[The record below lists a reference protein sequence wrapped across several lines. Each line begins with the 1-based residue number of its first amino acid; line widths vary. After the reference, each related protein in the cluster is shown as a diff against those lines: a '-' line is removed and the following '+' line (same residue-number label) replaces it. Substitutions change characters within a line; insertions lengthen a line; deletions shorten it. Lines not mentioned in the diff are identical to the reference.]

1 MKAAGEKNDLAQ
13 FRDTI
18 ESIYIAI
25 VLAFVL
31 RAFLVEAFVIPTG
44 SMADSLYGEHYSL
57 VCPACGY
64 QYAYGAQRD
73 PMTGS
78 LPGGN
83 GPVLPQGGYCPNCTY
98 PYDGQGGPHG
108 QRVYLRGGD
117 RVLVQKYLY
126 DVRPP
131 RPWDVVVF
139 KNPQNNRENYIKRLI
154 GLPGETIQVIAGDI
168 FFRTGPDG
176 PWQIR
181 RKPPWAQR
189 ELWQIIHDADY
200 PPRLDVLDQADIDA
214 PRWLAGPDGAPWDT
228 TGCDGRIFA
237 FTGSD
242 TSARL
247 TFDPGRRR
255 FRPAGSYN
263 APANESNNMDREVD
277 ICTDWR
283 LEGVLMKPRG
293 ASSLT
298 MQFEIMDQRHRAVFD
313 TAGQVR
319 LEGQNRAGGPW
330 STWGQADVGP
340 FPAERG
346 RRIALVHVDYR
357 LAVEVDG
364 EEVLSVVPEQL
375 GRPYDRAI
383 RRATLR
389 RQMRSNANALERLQ
403 IDLADAS
410 LSDDDRRALAAKLA
424 EANATR
430 DRLRQ
435 LWDWFQ
441 SPGVSIAATGEP
453 MELRHVKLWR
463 DVFYTCPVLKQAGDG
478 AQFDYYRKLTAS
490 RQGKPAGP
498 NRWVRDVNGE
508 YLGWGT
514 LGNPITLRAFPD
526 DPARDEF
533 FCLGDNS
540 PLSHDGRCWKAAAP
554 SLRLYDEEGN
564 PQYQLGTV
572 PRYNLLGRA
581 MMVYWPAGYRLPIL
595 SLPIIP
601 DAGRI
606 RLVR

>member
-1 MKAAGEKNDLAQ
+1 MKPTGEKNDLGQ

-44 SMADSLYGEHYSL
+44 SMADSLYGEHYRL

-64 QYAYGAQRD
+64 EYAYGAQRD

-78 LPGGN
+78 LPGGD
-83 GPVLPQGGYCPNCTY
+83 GPVLPQGGHCPNCTY
-98 PYDGQGGPHG
+98 AYDGQGGPNG
-108 QRVYLRGGD
+108 PRVYLRGGD

-126 DVRPP
+126 DFRPP
-131 RPWDVVVF
+131 TPWDVVVF

-154 GLPGETIQVIAGDI
+154 GLPGETIQIISGDI
-168 FFRTGPDG
+168 FYRRGDES

-181 RKPPWAQR
+181 RKPAWAQKD
-189 ELWQIIHDADY
+189 LWHVVHDADY
-200 PPRLDVLDQADIDA
+200 PADREILN
-214 PRWLAGPDGAPWDT
+214 LAHVDGPDWQSRADGAAWDLSSH
-228 TGCDGRIFA
+228 DGRVFVFA
-237 FTGSD
+237 GSE
-242 TSARL
+242 SPSRL
-247 TFDPGRRR
+247 GYEPGRRN

-263 APANESNNMDREVD
+263 TPANESNNMDREVD

-283 LEGVLMKPRG
+283 LEAVLMKPRG
-293 ASSLT
+293 RSSLA
-298 MQFEIMDQRHRAVFD
+298 MQFEIMDHRYRAVFE
-313 TAGQVR
+313 TTGAVH
-319 LEGQNRAGGPW
+319 LEYQPRAGGPW
-330 STWGQADVGP
+330 SVWGQADVGP
-340 FPAERG
+340 FPTDRG
-346 RRIALVHVDYR
+346 RTVALVHVDYR
-357 LAVEVDG
+357 LSVEVDG
-364 EEVLSVVPEQL
+364 QEVLASTAEQL
-375 GRPYDRAI
+375 GRPYDRAM

-389 RQMRSNANALERLQ
+389 QQMRTNANEIERLQ
-403 IDLADAS
+403 LDLAEESRSAQTRS
-410 LSDDDRRALAAKLA
+410 ELTEQLTA
-424 EANATR
+424 ANATR

-441 SPGVSIAATGEP
+441 SPAISIAATGQP
-453 MELRHVKLWR
+453 LELWHVKLWR
-463 DVFYTCPVLKQAGDG
+463 DVFYTSPMLKDPGDS
-478 AQFDYYRKLTAS
+478 AQYDYVRNLA
-490 RQGKPAGP
+490 RPGQDKPAGP
-498 NRWVRDVNGE
+498 NHWVRSRSGD

-514 LGNPITLRAFPD
+514 RGNPITLRAFPD

-540 PLSHDGRCWKAAAP
+540 PLSHDGRCWMAAAP
-554 SLRLYDEEGN
+554 SLRLYDESGK

-601 DAGRI
+601 NAGRI